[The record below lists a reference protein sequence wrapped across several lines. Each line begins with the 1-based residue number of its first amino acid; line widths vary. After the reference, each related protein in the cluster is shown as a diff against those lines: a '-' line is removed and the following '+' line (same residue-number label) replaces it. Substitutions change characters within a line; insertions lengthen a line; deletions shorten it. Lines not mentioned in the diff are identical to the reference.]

1 MLVTKYIQFYNK
13 YAFIILKN
21 LCGFIF
27 SHIDKF
33 KSKKSPKGQVALVLK
48 ISVNRAVFHHCRF
61 LFLEGWL
68 AISRK

>member
-1 MLVTKYIQFYNK
+1 MLVIKYIRFYSK
-13 YAFIILKN
+13 YAFIILKY

-33 KSKKSPKGQVALVLK
+33 KSKKSPKGQIALVLK
-48 ISVNRAVFHHCRF
+48 ISVNRAVFYHYQF